1 MNILE
6 VINKHHF
13 STHSLAKALNIKQS
27 SIMSVVKEG
36 ANPTVN
42 TLRNMAAAMNMPVWG
57 FFEDE
62 MTVEDLEALIVRKK
76 AEQRKAAEQQE
87 VEQQQEGEKK
97 EEPTL
102 TPDVA
107 FICPHCHEAIK
118 LGFIK

>member
-1 MNILE
+1 MNILK
-6 VINKHHF
+6 VINKHNF

-42 TLRNMAAAMNMPVWG
+42 TLRNMAAAMKMPVWE

-62 MTVEDLEALIVRKK
+62 MTVEELEALIARKK
-76 AEQRKAAEQQE
+76 AEDQKAADQQQA
-87 VEQQQEGEKK
+87 VEQPK
-97 EEPTL
+97 ENEQSSSAL
-102 TPDVA
+102 TADVA

-118 LGFIK
+118 LGFVK

>member
-6 VINKHHF
+6 VINKHNF
-13 STHSLAKALNIKQS
+13 STHSLAKAMKIKQS
-27 SIMSVVKEG
+27 SIMSVVKDG

-42 TLRNMAAAMNMPVWG
+42 TLRNMAAAMKMPVWE

-62 MTVEDLEALIVRKK
+62 MTVEDLEALIAMKK
-76 AEQRKAAEQQE
+76 AEQRKAAEQ
-87 VEQQQEGEKK
+87 K
-97 EEPTL
+97 EEKQEPAL

>member
-6 VINKHHF
+6 VINKHNF

-27 SIMSVVKEG
+27 SIMSVVKDG

-42 TLRNMAAAMNMPVWG
+42 TLRNMAAAMKMPVWE

-62 MTVEDLEALIVRKK
+62 MTVEDLEALIARKK
-76 AEQRKAAEQQE
+76 AEQRKAAEQK
-87 VEQQQEGEKK
+87 QEGEQQK
-97 EEPTL
+97 EEKQEPAL

-118 LGFIK
+118 LGFVK